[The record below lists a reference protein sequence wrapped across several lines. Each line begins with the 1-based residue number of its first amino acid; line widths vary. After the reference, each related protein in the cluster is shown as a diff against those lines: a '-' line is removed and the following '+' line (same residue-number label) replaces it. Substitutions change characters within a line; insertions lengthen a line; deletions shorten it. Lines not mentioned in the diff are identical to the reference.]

1 MIGRTVLAALLAGL
15 LVGLFVSG
23 IHQWRLTPL
32 IAAAEIFE
40 QATEAAPHAH
50 DHDANAAA
58 TGTASTEEHD
68 HGETW
73 KPAEGVQRIAAT
85 SAAWMLSGMGFALLL
100 AGASMV
106 TGLPIT
112 PRNAV
117 VWGLCGFLAI
127 SVAPAAGLAP
137 ELPGM
142 PAADLTARQVWWVA
156 TAIATA
162 AGIYL
167 ISSRKGA
174 GWLAAAALIIA
185 APHLIGAPQPASHDS
200 AVPAALAASFVGN
213 SMAVSALF
221 WSLLGIGLGLALPR
235 QFDAAGDA

>member
-15 LVGLFVSG
+15 LVGLFISG

-32 IAAAEIFE
+32 IAAAEAFE
-40 QATEAAPHAH
+40 HTTEAAPHAH
-50 DHDANAAA
+50 DSNAAS
-58 TGTASTEEHD
+58 TTAD
-68 HGETW
+68 HEQGDGW
-73 KPAEGVQRIAAT
+73 KPAEGFQRIAAT

-100 AGASMV
+100 AGVSMV
-106 TGLPIT
+106 TGLAIT
-112 PRNAV
+112 SKNAV

-156 TAIATA
+156 TAVATA
-162 AGIYL
+162 VGIYL

-174 GWLAAAALIIA
+174 GWLVAAALIIA
-185 APHLIGAPQPASHDS
+185 APHLIGAPQPVSHDS

-213 SMAVSALF
+213 SMAVAALF